1 MRGVG
6 KCRACLSSSL
16 KVVLNLGS
24 SPIANTLPLLEDE
37 RTEPFYPLVFSVCT
51 NCNLGQIGEFESPES
66 IFSDYPYVSST
77 SKSWLAHANAYA
89 NLMHGNFVST
99 SDGYVLEI
107 ASNDGYL
114 LKNFKSL
121 GYQVLGI
128 DPAQNIASLAN
139 NAGINTIPDFFGMDS
154 ANSILTNFGRP
165 ALIVAN
171 NVAAHVPDMQDFF
184 SGISLLLKDK
194 NILTIENPSLGKLF
208 EQGYYDTIYHEHFSY
223 LSVDA
228 IKAISNIHGLDLFR
242 VEELPTHGGSFRYF
256 ICEKGS
262 RNVEESV
269 ARFREMEYKRGV
281 GNPEMIQDFKGRVEK
296 TLCEL
301 NDWVEDQPDNSI
313 IGYGAAAKTVTA
325 LYAAGLNPVK
335 FNRIVDLNPLKH
347 NRRLPG
353 TNLSITSV
361 SSLRDDFRKILV
373 FPWNMEE
380 EIVSTIRAENTV
392 SEIWLPNPMRSA

>member
-1 MRGVG
+1 MRGVS
-6 KCRACLSSSL
+6 KCRGCLSSNL
-16 KVVLNLGS
+16 KEILNLGS
-24 SPIANTLPLLEDE
+24 SPIANTLPLMGDG

-139 NAGINTIPDFFGMDS
+139 QAGINTIPDFFGMDS
-154 ANSILTNFGRP
+154 ANSILTDFGRP

-184 SGISLLLKDK
+184 SGISLLLKEK
-194 NILTIENPSLGKLF
+194 NVLTIENPSLGRLF

-228 IKAISNIHGLDLFR
+228 INAISNIHGLDLFR

-262 RNVEESV
+262 RDVEESV
-269 ARFREMEYKRGV
+269 ARFRETEYRRGV
-281 GNPEMIQDFKGRVEK
+281 GNPEMMQDFKGRVEK

-301 NDWVEDQPDNSI
+301 NDWVEDQPDNTI

-325 LYAAGLNPVK
+325 FYAAGLNPFK

-361 SSLRDDFRKILV
+361 SSLEDDFRKILV
-373 FPWNMEE
+373 FPWNMEK

>member
-269 ARFREMEYKRGV
+269 ARFRETEYKRGV
-281 GNPEMIQDFKGRVEK
+281 GNPEMMQDFKGRVEK